1 MSPPEAGL
9 WEARTCD
16 AGHDL
21 LKTIRPEEVGLA
33 FTNEDGLDEVARLAR
48 FAHEAEY
55 GAWPVGDIRLPED
68 APRPKLMFPP
78 VDFAP
83 DFLAVTSGRYL
94 VSARLRYAM
103 ALPDA
108 CVQYRPIE
116 LLDGSDLA
124 YQQDYRWM
132 SYLAQEH
139 VLDLERSNYAVR
151 ESIFERLKD
160 QLHLDCI
167 ERFVVK
173 DDFEPRCGL
182 FRMHGMRS
190 RLIATETLIRRVER
204 AECTGMRFLD
214 LSLSVKTHP
223 EFVLRTPTRR

>member
-9 WEARTCD
+9 WQATTGD

-33 FTNEDGLDEVARLAR
+33 VTNDRELSEVERLAR
-48 FAHEAEY
+48 FAYEAKH
-55 GAWPVGDIRLPED
+55 GAWPVGDVRLPED

-108 CVQYRPIE
+108 CVQYLPIE

-124 YQQDYRWM
+124 YQQNYRWM

-139 VLDLERSNYAVR
+139 VLDLEKSVYTLDEDV
-151 ESIFERLKD
+151 FERLKD
-160 QLHLDCI
+160 QLHLNRID
-167 ERFVVK
+167 RFVVRE
-173 DDFEPRCGL
+173 DFEPRCGL
-182 FRMHGMRS
+182 FRMHGMGS
-190 RLIATETLIRRVER
+190 RLIATEALIRRVER
-204 AECTGMRFLD
+204 AECTGMR
-214 LSLSVKTHP
+214 SSISHSA
-223 EFVLRTPTRR
+223 